1 MFESLRQLVT
11 QLLALLQVRIE
22 LLTTELSGELRRL
35 AVILVWAAVGLLFA
49 FLALLMI
56 ITTVIV
62 AFWDT
67 NRLLAVGLVALL
79 FVVLAG
85 LAVWQVLRRVRNGP
99 PLLEGTLAELR
110 RDRAAL
116 DAAARRAEPG
126 TPVGS
131 AAQSAASRSP
141 VRSRAPPCCWRR
153 ARHCW
158 PMRVPQGPS
167 PSSGE
172 GWPASICCA
181 ECSRRSVLR
190 AQHRVRPVNRSAGR
204 PPTAVSDRGDG
215 PGSTWPDATTGAAR
229 TP

>member
-1 MFESLRQLVT
+1 MFDSLRQLIT
-11 QLLALLQVRIE
+11 QLISLLQVRIE

-35 AVILVWAAVGLLFA
+35 AVILIWAAVGLLFA

-116 DAAARRAEPG
+116 DAAARRSDP
-126 TPVGS
+126 
-131 AAQSAASRSP
+131 
-141 VRSRAPPCCWRR
+141 RR
-153 ARHCW
+153 TD
-158 PMRVPQGPS
+158 P
-167 PSSGE
+167 
-172 GWPASICCA
+172 
-181 ECSRRSVLR
+181 RRSDPD
-190 AQHRVRPVNRSAGR
+190 VRRD
-204 PPTAVSDRGDG
+204 DRWPEG
-215 PGSTWPDATTGAAR
+215 PR
-229 TP
+229 

>member
-1 MFESLRQLVT
+1 MFDSLRQLVT
-11 QLLALLQVRIE
+11 QLISLLQVRIE
-22 LLTTELSGELRRL
+22 LFTTELSGDLRRL
-35 AVILVWAAVGLLFA
+35 AV

-116 DAAARRAEPG
+116 DATARRSDP
-126 TPVGS
+126 
-131 AAQSAASRSP
+131 
-141 VRSRAPPCCWRR
+141 
-153 ARHCW
+153 
-158 PMRVPQGPS
+158 
-167 PSSGE
+167 
-172 GWPASICCA
+172 
-181 ECSRRSVLR
+181 RRSDPR
-190 AQHRVRPVNRSAGR
+190 RTDPDVRRDDRWPEG
-204 PPTAVSDRGDG
+204 PT
-215 PGSTWPDATTGAAR
+215 
-229 TP
+229 

>member
-1 MFESLRQLVT
+1 MFDSLRQLVT

-35 AVILVWAAVGLLFA
+35 AVTLLWAAVGLLFA

-56 ITTVIV
+56 ITTVI

-116 DAAARRAEPG
+116 DAAARRADSGARRDDRWPEG
-126 TPVGS
+126 
-131 AAQSAASRSP
+131 
-141 VRSRAPPCCWRR
+141 PP
-153 ARHCW
+153 
-158 PMRVPQGPS
+158 
-167 PSSGE
+167 
-172 GWPASICCA
+172 
-181 ECSRRSVLR
+181 
-190 AQHRVRPVNRSAGR
+190 
-204 PPTAVSDRGDG
+204 
-215 PGSTWPDATTGAAR
+215 
-229 TP
+229 